1 MKSINR
7 IQRLFTNLKL
17 QVEVATRI
25 KEDITS
31 QPKDAKT
38 KQEYLTNKLQEKESE
53 NYVDEEAVVD
63 LEVELIYVLTELRNE
78 RRANQNI
85 RCQPLKHREAT
96 SKICDDQE
104 AKIMSLKEK
113 LQKKRTVTEQE
124 DELTKTQVDN
134 LLLKDQLQK
143 TQE

>member
-78 RRANQNI
+78 RRAN
-85 RCQPLKHREAT
+85 
-96 SKICDDQE
+96 
-104 AKIMSLKEK
+104 
-113 LQKKRTVTEQE
+113 
-124 DELTKTQVDN
+124 
-134 LLLKDQLQK
+134 
-143 TQE
+143 